1 MAATIRLSQQHSC
14 SLDHLVGDR
23 KQSVRKSKAKHPCGL
38 CVDNQ
43 LELVCLHDRQ
53 VLRRRALENA
63 AGINANV
70 TKPTHNIRS
79 VAHQSTGFGVVTRR
93 IYREQPVEAGLMR
106 QLDTPA
112 VQERGGA
119 HKDAIGPLATH
130 GFERGIDLSTGV
142 GIEDL
147 DLQPH
152 GASGLV
158 HGLQLRFSICVSR
171 IDEHCDARE
180 VGHQLGERI

>member
-1 MAATIRLSQQHSC
+1 
-14 SLDHLVGDR
+14 
-23 KQSVRKSKAKHPCGL
+23 
-38 CVDNQ
+38 
-43 LELVCLHDRQ
+43 
-53 VLRRRALENA
+53 
-63 AGINANV
+63 
-70 TKPTHNIRS
+70 
-79 VAHQSTGFGVVTRR
+79 
-93 IYREQPVEAGLMR
+93 MR

-152 GASGLV
+152 GPSGLV
-158 HGLQLRFSICVSR
+158 HGLQLRLGICVSR
-171 IDEHCDARE
+171 IDEHCDAPE
-180 VGHQLGERI
+180 VRHQLTQKLHPLCRHLRIENIDSCEVAARPR